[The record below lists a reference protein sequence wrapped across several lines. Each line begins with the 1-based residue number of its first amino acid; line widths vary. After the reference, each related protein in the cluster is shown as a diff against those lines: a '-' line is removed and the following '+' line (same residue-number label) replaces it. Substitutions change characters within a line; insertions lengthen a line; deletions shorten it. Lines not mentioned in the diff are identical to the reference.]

1 MKKILRRFIL
11 PLLLFVLAG
20 AVLGVFYWLTTLMKD
35 WHPIP
40 FLALFLPMAF
50 VSLMTTA
57 FLCFYAFDKM
67 LD

>member
-1 MKKILRRFIL
+1 MKTILHRIIL
-11 PLLLFVLAG
+11 PLLLYVLAG
-20 AVLGVFYWLTTLMKD
+20 AVLGGFYWLTMLMKD

-40 FLALFLPMAF
+40 FLSLFLPLAF
-50 VSLMTTA
+50 ISLMATA